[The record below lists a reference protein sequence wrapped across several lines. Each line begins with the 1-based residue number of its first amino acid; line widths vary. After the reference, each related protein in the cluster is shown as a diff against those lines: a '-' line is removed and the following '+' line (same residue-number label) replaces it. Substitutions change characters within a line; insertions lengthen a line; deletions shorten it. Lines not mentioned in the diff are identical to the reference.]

1 MKKLLLFISLLSLP
15 LLLVGCG
22 NSTSKEVVTTTATPT
37 TIVTTTAK
45 PTETVTTT
53 KSNEDRAKALYR
65 KLLSALCQYNG
76 RTLELN
82 GKLTMNDSALIV
94 MDYAFGINLGD
105 NSTETLYFTLAS
117 QFENLYP
124 TATIILNLKVVKPG
138 QFEDYLYLNIN
149 KDFIIFAKYLMEAG
163 KEDFNKEAFYNR
175 DDVKNATD
183 KDIVIDLESIMSK
196 EIKIGDSLTFTI
208 RTIVSQIFATQ
219 TIGSSINSFLST
231 LKTFGIL
238 DNDYI
243 PDLNYLKDTVIN
255 AIYAALLNDE
265 TENPVELKGKIMDA
279 VNSVVALFEHFS
291 LKEVPNEAPWYLGFE
306 SEEVDLFEVIPQAK
320 TYLPLEGDDYN
331 VKLDLT
337 AYMKS
342 DYFIDYVSFKIVR
355 IERTELATRE
365 SSLVELKTI
374 FSKILNDDIKPSENA
389 TEVSIDDLMNIFK

>member
-1 MKKLLLFISLLSLP
+1 MKKLLLFISLLSLS

-22 NSTSKEVVTTTATPT
+22 NSTSREVVTTTATPT
-37 TIVTTTAK
+37 TVVTTAK

-149 KDFIIFAKYLMEAG
+149 KDFIIFTKYFMEAG
-163 KEDFNKEAFYNR
+163 KEDFDKEAFYNR
-175 DDVKNATD
+175 DDIKNATD
-183 KDIVIDLESIMSK
+183 KDIVINLESLMSK
-196 EIKIGDSLTFTI
+196 EIKIADSLTFTI

-219 TIGSSINSFLST
+219 TIGSSVNSFLST
-231 LKTFGIL
+231 LKTIGIL

-243 PDLNYLKDTVIN
+243 LNVDYLKDTAIQV
-255 AIYAALLNDE
+255 IYAALVNDK
-265 TENPVELKGKIMDA
+265 TENPVELKGKIIDA
-279 VNSVVALFEHFS
+279 VNSVVAIFDHFT
-291 LKEVPNEAPWYLGFE
+291 LKETPNEAPWYLGFE
-306 SEEVDLFEVIPQAK
+306 SEEVDLFELIPEIK
-320 TYLPLEGDDYN
+320 KYLPLSGDDYN

-337 AYMKS
+337 AYMKN
-342 DYFIDYVSFKIVR
+342 DYFIDYISFKIVK

-374 FSKILNDDIKPSENA
+374 FSKTLNEDIKPSDNA

>member
-1 MKKLLLFISLLSLP
+1 MKKLLLFISLLSLS

-37 TIVTTTAK
+37 TVVTTAK

-183 KDIVIDLESIMSK
+183 KDIVIDLENIMSK
-196 EIKIGDSLTFTI
+196 EIKIADSLTFTI

-219 TIGSSINSFLST
+219 TIGSSVNSFLST

-255 AIYAALLNDE
+255 AVYAALLNDE

-279 VNSVVALFEHFS
+279 VNSVISLFS
-291 LKEVPNEAPWYLGFE
+291 Y
-306 SEEVDLFEVIPQAK
+306 I
-320 TYLPLEGDDYN
+320 
-331 VKLDLT
+331 
-337 AYMKS
+337 
-342 DYFIDYVSFKIVR
+342 SF
-355 IERTELATRE
+355 
-365 SSLVELKTI
+365 
-374 FSKILNDDIKPSENA
+374 NN
-389 TEVSIDDLMNIFK
+389 

>member
-1 MKKLLLFISLLSLP
+1 MKKLLLFISLLSVS

-22 NSTSKEVVTTTATPT
+22 NSTSGEVVTTTATPT
-37 TIVTTTAK
+37 TVVTTIK
-45 PTETVTTT
+45 PTEIVTTT

-105 NSTETLYFTLAS
+105 NSTETLYLTLTS

-124 TATIILNLKVVKPG
+124 SATIILNLKVVKPG

-163 KEDFNKEAFYNR
+163 KEDFDKEAFYNR

-196 EIKIGDSLTFTI
+196 EIKIADSLTFTI

-219 TIGSSINSFLST
+219 TIGSSVNSFLST
-231 LKTFGIL
+231 LKTIGIL

-243 PDLNYLKDTVIN
+243 LNVDYLKDTAIQ
-255 AIYAALLNDE
+255 AIYAALVNDK
-265 TENPVELKGKIMDA
+265 TENPVELKGKIIDA
-279 VNSVVALFEHFS
+279 VNGVVAIFEHFT
-291 LKEVPNEAPWYLGFE
+291 LKETPNEAPWYLGFE

-320 TYLPLEGDDYN
+320 TYLPLECDDYN

-337 AYMKS
+337 AYMKN
-342 DYFIDYVSFKIVR
+342 DYFIDYVSFKIVK

-374 FSKILNDDIKPSENA
+374 FSKTLNEDIKPSENA

>member
-1 MKKLLLFISLLSLP
+1 MKKLLLFISLFSLS

-37 TIVTTTAK
+37 TVVTTLK

-53 KSNEDRAKALYR
+53 KSNEDKAKALYR
-65 KLLSALCQYNG
+65 ELLSALCQYNG

-175 DDVKNATD
+175 DDVKNAAD
-183 KDIVIDLESIMSK
+183 KDIVINLESIMSK
-196 EIKIGDSLTFTI
+196 EFNYGGMTLTL
-208 RTIVSQIFATQ
+208 RTIVTLLLSNTS
-219 TIGSSINSFLST
+219 IGSNVQSVITLLSSF
-231 LKTFGIL
+231 GVL

-255 AIYAALLNDE
+255 VVYAALLNDE

-279 VNSVVALFEHFS
+279 VNGAIAILEHFS

-306 SEEVDLFEVIPQAK
+306 SEEVDLFEVAPKIK
-320 TYLPLEGDDYN
+320 SYLPLEGDDYN

-342 DYFIDYVSFKIVR
+342 DYFIDYVSFKIAR
-355 IERTELATRE
+355 IVRTELATRE

-374 FSKILNDDIKPSENA
+374 FSKTLNDDIKPSENA